1 MVNPNAAKTLL
12 ELGETPPPP
21 PPQDMRVYA
30 GRMLAALD
38 KAHMVRVEYTGRQ
51 ITAVT
56 LRRTAGGA
64 WLWGQIAPRLLRAS
78 RPTLAVE
85 EMAVATGRRPRTVWR
100 WLSGDTVPSPADVAK
115 VFKLLAG
122 RAPPKVIREL
132 RVKYGQDAPV
142 TKMWYEDLAE
152 VIFRHT
158 FFLLNADLS
167 APEVAR
173 AHGWL
178 LAELTPYIKVLEAL
192 RLHDDAP

>member
-1 MVNPNAAKTLL
+1 ML
-12 ELGETPPPP
+12 EWGETPPPP

-64 WLWGQIAPRLLRAS
+64 WLWGQMAPRLLRMS

-100 WLSGDTVPSPADVAK
+100 WLSGDTVPSPADLAK
-115 VFKLLAG
+115 VFRLLAG

-132 RVKYGQDAPV
+132 RVKYGPDAPV
-142 TKMWYEDLAE
+142 TKMWFDDLFQTVVEHA
-152 VIFRHT
+152 V
-158 FFLLNADLS
+158 FLVYADLTV
-167 APEVAR
+167 PEVAR
-173 AHGWL
+173 AQGWF
-178 LAELTPYIKVLEAL
+178 LAELTPYIEVLEAL
-192 RLHDDAP
+192 RMSDDAP